1 MRERAEMKTPKKLK
15 AAVNNYK
22 DGNKE
27 SFEELYGIV
36 NGNKIKETRYDGD
49 NNMRFSNQFEYDA
62 DNNLV
67 KEINLYPDESENT
80 IREYKYDSNG
90 NLIEE
95 VSYTEGD
102 SHKTTTEYEYMAVEI
117 VRE

>member
-1 MRERAEMKTPKKLK
+1 VL
-15 AAVNNYK
+15 
-22 DGNKE
+22 
-27 SFEELYGIV
+27 
-36 NGNKIKETRYDGD
+36 
-49 NNMRFSNQFEYDA
+49 FSYQFEYDA

-67 KEINLYPDESENT
+67 KEISSHPDESENM

-102 SHKTTTEYEYMAVEI
+102 SKKTTIEYEYMAVEI